1 MTTITHNSTVNT
13 GAQQT
18 CITIT
23 PPLNPGD
30 ATSRLP
36 IDTVLVIDTS
46 YSMKDEVS
54 TITETGGTVSDGL
67 SILDLVKH
75 ASKTIVRSCNRDDIL
90 SVVAYSTEG
99 SVIVRRMMCSDD
111 NKVAII
117 AAIDGLRENG
127 QTNIWGGL
135 HKALETVYEDERRDE
150 LYRHKSILLLT
161 DGRPNINPPRGVVG
175 MLQFKQ
181 KQRQSSVLD
190 SDNVSINTFGF
201 GYNLDSDLLRSIAEF
216 GNGMYGFIPDASFVG
231 TIFTNTFANELSTV
245 GRSLKLCIVLDD
257 SCDGGFEDI
266 EVVGGYKINRTLHDK
281 RGLIDLGFMRYGQP
295 RNIVLRV
302 PLDKTERLQFRAFNC
317 SYTDIGTDAYCS
329 TLNEVPVANS
339 DDPDIINVINT
350 HYYRSLLVEELNK
363 QTSVEHGHTSEWSFP
378 PFKDYLMNELKKNKT
393 AYSTALQTELEGQ
406 ISEAMSVKYKKKWG
420 IHYIRSILMAHR
432 KEETINFKDPAMQLY
447 AGTMFEHIRDRCE
460 DIFIKSP
467 PPTPSRRV
475 YNAAGCPRPAPRVV
489 MANYMNAGAGCISG
503 SSLVSM
509 TDNYLKYV
517 KDVKKGDMVKCPDS
531 INGLATI
538 KFVLRYPV
546 PKTYQ
551 VVKFRNGLTISPYH
565 PIIHNADWQYPCKIK
580 TPENLNEDYVYN
592 FVLEG
597 GSVLIVNR
605 ESVITLGHNFTTNAV
620 VKHDYLGT
628 SKVLEDIEA
637 ANKIQGDTDYVVI
650 TEVMRDEHTGQI
662 CKMR

>member
-1 MTTITHNSTVNT
+1 MTTITHQSNGWG
-13 GAQQT
+13 GAQHT

-36 IDTVLVIDTS
+36 IDIAIVIDTS

-54 TITETGGTVSDGL
+54 TVTETGGTVSDGL

-75 ASKTIVRSCNRDDIL
+75 AAKTIVRSLNYNDIL

-99 SVIVRRMMCSDD
+99 RVIVHRMMCSDD
-111 NKVAII
+111 NKETII
-117 AAIDGLRENG
+117 VAIDGLREDG

-175 MLQFKQ
+175 MLK
-181 KQRQSSVLD
+181 KYNEDRRAWCLD
-190 SDNVSINTFGF
+190 SDIVSINTFGF

-317 SYTDIGTDAYCS
+317 SYTDIGTDTYCS

-363 QTSVEHGHTSEWSFP
+363 HTSIEHGHTSEWSFP

-393 AYSTALQTELEGQ
+393 TYSTALQAELEGQ

-420 IHYIRSILMAHR
+420 VHYIRSILMAHR

-447 AGTMFEHIRDRCE
+447 TGTMFERIRDRCE
-460 DIFIKSP
+460 EIFINSP

-489 MANYMNAGAGCISG
+489 MARYMNAGAGCIAG

-509 TDNYLKYV
+509 NGNYLKYV
-517 KDVKKGDMVKCPDS
+517 KDVRKGDMVKCPDS
-531 INGLATI
+531 ANGLVAVE
-538 KFVLRYPV
+538 FVVKYPV
-546 PKTYQ
+546 SKSYQ

-565 PIIHNADWQYPCKIK
+565 PIIHNGDWQFPCKIK
-580 TPENLNEDYVYN
+580 APEDLNEDFVYN
-592 FVLEG
+592 FVLAEG
-597 GSVLIVNR
+597 GNVLIVNR
-605 ESVITLGHNFTTNAV
+605 ESVITLGHNFTNAI

-628 SKVLEDIEA
+628 SKVREDIKA

-650 TEVMRDEHTGQI
+650 TEIIRDEHTGQI